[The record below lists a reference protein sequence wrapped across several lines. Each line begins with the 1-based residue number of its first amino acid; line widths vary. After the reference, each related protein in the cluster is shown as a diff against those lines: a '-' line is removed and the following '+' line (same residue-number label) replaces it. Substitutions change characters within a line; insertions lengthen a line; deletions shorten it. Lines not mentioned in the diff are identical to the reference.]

1 MANYTG
7 EQLYGAGVDIPE
19 LTAGTQYNFVMAI
32 PTELRGSG
40 YFVIE
45 TTLNSNG
52 NYGGRPTNAIGVY
65 SDFVNEPEGGFL
77 TSSYVSS
84 IVCTRTSPDAV
95 SYKFTPTV
103 TIAAGSSKMRS
114 TGGIGL
120 ELTTTVIPA
129 TNHITTQGGDS
140 IITQNGDQIIIN

>member
-1 MANYTG
+1 M
-7 EQLYGAGVDIPE
+7 EFKLI
-19 LTAGTQYNFVMAI
+19 
-32 PTELRGSG
+32 
-40 YFVIE
+40 
-45 TTLNSNG
+45 
-52 NYGGRPTNAIGVY
+52 
-65 SDFVNEPEGGFL
+65 
-77 TSSYVSS
+77 YVSS

-140 IITQNGDQIIIN
+140 IITQNGDHIIIN